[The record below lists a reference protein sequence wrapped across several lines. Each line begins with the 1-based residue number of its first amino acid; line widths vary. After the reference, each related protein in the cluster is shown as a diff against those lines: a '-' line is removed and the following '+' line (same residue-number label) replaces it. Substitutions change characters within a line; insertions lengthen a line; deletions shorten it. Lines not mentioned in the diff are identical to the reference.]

1 MPRESLLITFLFSDM
16 NETDNPIIYA
26 SEGFTRYTGYSKEE
40 IEGRN
45 CRFLQGKDSS
55 PVDVKKIRDAIIKME
70 PVSLCLLNYRKD
82 GSTFLNQVSSAVTF
96 NRARQ

>member
-1 MPRESLLITFLFSDM
+1 MARRKSKFRPCESLLIVFLFSDL
-16 NETDNPIIYA
+16 NEIDNPIIYA

-55 PVDVKKIRDAIIKME
+55 PVDVKKIRDAIIKKE

-82 GSTFLNQVSSAVTF
+82 GSTFLNQVM
-96 NRARQ
+96 